1 MKVKLRRL
9 GILDAGKLLAV
20 IYGLFSLL
28 LLPLLSLA
36 LIITH
41 KEGAGRTMIMLLI
54 YPILGFIT
62 GVIGAVIFNL
72 AAKITGGIEM
82 TFYEY
87 EKKRSQQ
94 AGAGYPPQGVGSP
107 DP

>member
-9 GILDAGKLLAV
+9 GILDTGKLVAV
-20 IYGLFSLL
+20 IYGLISLL

-36 LIITH
+36 LIITQ
-41 KEGAGRTMIMLLI
+41 KEGAGRTMLMLLI

-62 GVIGAVIFNL
+62 GVIGAVIYNL
-72 AAKITGGIEM
+72 AAKITGGIKM

-87 EKKRSQQ
+87 GRKRSQQ
-94 AGAGYPPQGVGSP
+94 GVAPYVAQGAPSGER
-107 DP
+107 